1 MGESMYRFSIDGRE
15 WILRF
20 SQHLEIDDKEKES
33 IIQSVMNGPELKG
46 FSHGDS
52 FLLFDKEMGVIVF
65 NIEKVP
71 SFILNVSTIV
81 PKEKWYSKNETS
93 IDRYDS

>member
-1 MGESMYRFSIDGRE
+1 MYRFSIDGRE

-20 SQHLEIDDKEKES
+20 SQHLEIEEQEKES
-33 IIQSVMNGPELKG
+33 IIKSVMKGPELRG

-65 NIEKVP
+65 RIEKVP

-81 PKEKWYSKNETS
+81 PKEKWFIRNDSS
-93 IDRYDS
+93 IDPYNV